1 MKKKLIHGFDFDKID
16 LSSPVKKKPTTNN
29 IDNPFAIPTAEANNI
44 IDIIFLKMQKK
55 GGFPSF
61 SKQISDINKILKL
74 KYASA
79 KDIANVIMKD
89 FSLSNKLLKLV
100 NSSFYGQFSKK
111 GISSVEKAMI
121 ILGADQVQQAAASL
135 MLFEH
140 MKTSSNSDELKN
152 IAVKT
157 FMSGLIA
164 KDFAIA
170 KRFSDSEEFLI
181 CAMFYRLGENLIAY
195 YFSEKREIIN
205 KLATNNSIEKSSHQ
219 VLGISYQNLGAGIAQ
234 KWGLPDNIIKSMN
247 VKRPERQSLTQID
260 ISRVQALGLI
270 AAFSNELCE
279 IQFSLEPADRS
290 SVIIRLI
297 RDYHGRIDISP
308 EIIDKI
314 LKSVTNKIR
323 EHSSHL
329 DINTETCKE
338 LFK

>member
-1 MKKKLIHGFDFDKID
+1 MNQKLKRGFDFDEINF
-16 LSSPVKKKPTTNN
+16 SSLKNKKLNEEK
-29 IDNPFAIPTAEANNI
+29 DFTADSDSNLATDDI
-44 IDIIFLKMQKK
+44 IDVIFVKMQTK

-100 NSSFYGQFSKK
+100 NSSFYGQFSKQ

-140 MKTSSNSDELKN
+140 MQTNSHSNELKK

-164 KDFAIA
+164 KEIA
-170 KRFSDSEEFLI
+170 EEKNFNDAEEFLI
-181 CAMFYRLGENLIAY
+181 CAMFYKLGENLVAF
-195 YFSEKREIIN
+195 YFSEKRDIIN
-205 KLATNNSIEKSSHQ
+205 KLATKISLNKASIM
-219 VLGISYQNLGAGIAQ
+219 VLGISYQQLGAGIAK
-234 KWGLPDNIIKSMN
+234 KWGLPDNIVKSMR
-247 VKRPERQSLTQID
+247 VKTPRKQALQKID
-260 ISRVQALGLI
+260 LSRVEKLGLL
-270 AAFSNELCE
+270 ASFSNDLCE
-279 IQFSLEPADRS
+279 IQFSVKSNERNS
-290 SVIIRLI
+290 IILNLI
-297 RDYHGRIDISP
+297 QDYHGRIDTGSE
-308 EIIDKI
+308 EINNILKKITDKI
-314 LKSVTNKIR
+314 KT
-323 EHSSHL
+323 HSSHL
-329 DINTETCKE
+329 DINTESCEE